1 MPDRMIVNASP
12 LIFLSR
18 VGGLEWLCNL
28 CSGRVEVVRAVIA
41 EVAAGHDGQTIID
54 AIEAEQRVCVLDDI
68 AVPPV
73 IGAWDLGL
81 GETQVLGH
89 CLGQASVIAVLDD
102 AAARQCAR
110 SLGIPVVGSFG
121 VVLAAKRMGWI
132 ASARPVIERL
142 LADGLYLR
150 PSLVA
155 EALAEIGE

>member
-1 MPDRMIVNASP
+1 MPEHMIVNASP

-18 VGGLEWLCNL
+18 VGGLAWLCNL
-28 CSGRVEVVRAVIA
+28 CTGRVKVVRAVIA
-41 EVAAGHDGQTIID
+41 EVAVGHDGQSIID
-54 AIEAEQRVCVLDDI
+54 AIKAEPRVCVVDDV

-89 CLGQASVIAVLDD
+89 YLGQASVIAVLDD

-110 SLGIPVVGSFG
+110 SLGIPVVGSLG
-121 VVLAAKRMGWI
+121 VVLAGKRRGWI

-155 EALAEIGE
+155 ESLAEIGE